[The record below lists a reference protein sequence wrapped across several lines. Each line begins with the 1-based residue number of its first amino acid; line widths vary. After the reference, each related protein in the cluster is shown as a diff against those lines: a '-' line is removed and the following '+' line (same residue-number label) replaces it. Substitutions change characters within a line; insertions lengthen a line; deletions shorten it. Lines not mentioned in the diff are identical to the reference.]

1 MGPKRIPRGYNSPCN
16 PVDPI
21 TYSYHVTGNGIETGT
36 WKREKC
42 SQFDDLHVALF
53 LAGTSCIIASGH
65 VEVSLPL
72 TVPNIGAWMPTMMT
86 VGIQKWRAGN
96 RK

>member
-1 MGPKRIPRGYNSPCN
+1 M
-16 PVDPI
+16 
-21 TYSYHVTGNGIETGT
+21 TGNGIETGM

-53 LAGTSCIIASGH
+53 LADTSCIIASSH

-72 TVPNIGAWMPTMMT
+72 TVLASSMDADDGDCRN
-86 VGIQKWRAGN
+86 GIQNGGLEAGCRN
-96 RK
+96 NF

>member
-1 MGPKRIPRGYNSPCN
+1 MELKQACGSAK
-16 PVDPI
+16 
-21 TYSYHVTGNGIETGT
+21 
-36 WKREKC
+36 KC

-72 TVPNIGAWMPTMMT
+72 TVLTSSMDADDGDCRNS
-86 VGIQKWRAGN
+86 KFRAGN
-96 RK
+96 WN